1 MIEVEVMSMVFNKS
15 ITGYENEEEFARY
28 LNGKTF
34 GRVNPIFQD
43 LLLAI
48 YGRIDFSDTIS
59 CFVSYSKK
67 KADIYVKVN
76 DQVRGISIKKGVKN
90 SVHVES
96 LDQFCAFLMEN
107 GVSKRII
114 EGIRHYHY
122 GDGTID
128 GTGTKRVSVS
138 EYKVGRDGILKEI
151 NRVLNDR
158 HLLMKAIRRFVLQG
172 NNSMYEISAII
183 YGVVDDFVYI
193 TNEEIRYIIMK
204 NRNIVTDSLHFGS
217 LFYQNMA
224 RNLNYNPKYEKNRD
238 YIQIKWYHLSDDIIE
253 VMATYRKKH
262 PYLD

>member
-1 MIEVEVMSMVFNKS
+1 MIEVEVIIMPFNKN
-15 ITGYENEEEFARY
+15 ITGYENEEEFASY

-59 CFVSYSKK
+59 CFVSYSKR

-76 DQVRGISIKKGVKN
+76 GEVRGISIKKGVKN

-96 LDQFCAFLMEN
+96 LDQFCDFLHEN
-107 GVSKRII
+107 GVSKKII
-114 EGIRHYHY
+114 QEIRYYHY
-122 GDGTID
+122 GDGTTD
-128 GTGTKRVSVS
+128 GTGEKRLCTC
-138 EYKVGRDGILKEI
+138 EYKIGREGILKEI

-158 HLLMKAIRRFVLQG
+158 SLLFKAIRRFVLQG

-193 TNEEIRYIIMK
+193 TREEIQYIIMK
-204 NRNIVTDSLHFGS
+204 NRNIVTDSLHFGP

-224 RNLNYNPKYEKNRD
+224 RNLNFNPKYEKNRD
-238 YIQIKWYHLSDDIIE
+238 YVQIKWYHLSDDIIE
-253 VMATYRKKH
+253 VMATYRKKR
-262 PYLD
+262 PYLE